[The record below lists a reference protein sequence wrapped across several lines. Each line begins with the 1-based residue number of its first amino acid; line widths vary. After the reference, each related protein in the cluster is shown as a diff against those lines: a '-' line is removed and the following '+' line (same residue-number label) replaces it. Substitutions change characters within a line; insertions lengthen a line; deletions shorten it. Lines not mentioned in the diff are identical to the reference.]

1 MAGMLGVVYDLHGNL
16 AALEALLDEAET
28 EGVERWLVGGDIA
41 AFGPWPKETLAR
53 VRELPNAT
61 FVRGNA
67 DRWVRGEPDFFG
79 PGGPLDTARR
89 LLSSEEIDWLHGL
102 PTSAELDGILY
113 VHGSPLAD
121 DESFPPEPSDDDE
134 RLLTDVRDRTIVFGH
149 SHQQFRRPGPNGTD
163 LINPGSVGMPLDG
176 DVRAAWA
183 TWDGDFTFRRTEYE
197 VGRALTKLREYDGD
211 WVSVLSER
219 IEFARP
225 ASSE

>member
-1 MAGMLGVVYDLHGNL
+1 MAGRLGVVYDLHGNL
-16 AALEALLDEAET
+16 AALEAVLDEAET
-28 EGVERWLVGGDIA
+28 EGVDRWLVGGDIA

-67 DRWVRGEPDFFG
+67 DRWVRAEPDFFG

-89 LLSSEEIDWLHGL
+89 LLSSEEIDWLHDL
-102 PTSAELDGILY
+102 PTPAELDGILY

-121 DESFPPEPSDDDE
+121 DESFPPEPSDEDE
-134 RLLTDVRDRTIVFGH
+134 RLLTDVRDRTVVFGH

-163 LINPGSVGMPLDG
+163 LVNPGSVGMPLDG

-183 TWDGDFTFRRTEYE
+183 TWDGDFTFRRTEYDVE
-197 VGRALTKLREYDGD
+197 RAAAGWRAMG
-211 WVSVLSER
+211 SEFGEFAAAR
-219 IEFARP
+219 IERG
-225 ASSE
+225 SD